1 MKILEYLVELREE
14 LSNRINTRYDTFDL
28 IYLNSHTKQY
38 IMCSSSQLQLDRPR
52 FIFLSHCYTEFSFAL

>member
-38 IMCSSSQLQLDRPR
+38 IMCSSS
-52 FIFLSHCYTEFSFAL
+52 TAT